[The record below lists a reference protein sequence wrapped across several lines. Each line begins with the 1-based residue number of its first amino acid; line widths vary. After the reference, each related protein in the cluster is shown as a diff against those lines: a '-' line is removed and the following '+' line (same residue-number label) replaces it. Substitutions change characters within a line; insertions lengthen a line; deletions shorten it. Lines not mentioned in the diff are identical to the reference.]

1 MLLNSLYIV
10 AGLTLL
16 ALGAE
21 GLVRGSTGLALRL
34 GLTALAIGL
43 TVVAFGTSSPELV
56 LSVSAARSGDSGI
69 ALGNVVGSNISNI
82 ALVLGVAALVKPLRV
97 RSELIRR
104 EMPLMIAV
112 TGLLLLMLLDGTMSR
127 LDGFALLTGAVIYT
141 VSSYVSAKRSER
153 SRLAAEFS
161 EALTEPT
168 RAAWLDSLLV
178 VAGLGALIGGASLL
192 LKGSVFVAEEF
203 GVSQVVIGLTIIA
216 VGTSAPE
223 LATSITS
230 ALRDRADVTFG
241 NVIGSNVLNILAVLG
256 AAAMIRPFEVEGLRA
271 LDLVVLVT
279 SSVLL
284 LPLMWRGSVLNRW
297 EGALLLA
304 GYGAY
309 LYSLMP
315 AA

>member
-56 LSVSAARSGDSGI
+56 LSVSAAQSGNSGI

-112 TGLLLLMLLDGTMSR
+112 TGLLLLMILDGTMSR
-127 LDGFALLTGAVIYT
+127 LDGFALLTGALIYT

-161 EALTEPT
+161 EALTEPV

-203 GVSQVVIGLTIIA
+203 GVSQVVIGLTVIA

-256 AAAMIRPFEVEGLRA
+256 AAAMIRPFEVEGLRT

-279 SSVLL
+279 SAVLL

-304 GYGAY
+304 GYAVY